1 MRPVTSLSD
10 GWKKKDQLEMT
21 KKYIEVAIERSKP
34 YNHSGH
40 DHTSKKC
47 SQLKRLLILLP
58 CKAVSDTRGERDS

>member
-1 MRPVTSLSD
+1 
-10 GWKKKDQLEMT
+10 MT

-47 SQLKRLLILLP
+47 SQLK
-58 CKAVSDTRGERDS
+58 VSIDTDVTVFQPGFK